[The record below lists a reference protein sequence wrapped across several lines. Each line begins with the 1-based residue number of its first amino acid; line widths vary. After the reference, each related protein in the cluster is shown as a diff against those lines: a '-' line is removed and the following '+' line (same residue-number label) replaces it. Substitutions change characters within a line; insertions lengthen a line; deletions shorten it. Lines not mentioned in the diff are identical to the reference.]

1 MFLAVSAYALGV
13 IVMKHFSSVVTIRS
27 VFFFF
32 CVLSSFLLL
41 LSPQPAIE
49 AAREALRLC
58 SETIIP
64 SLFPFL
70 VCSALLTSLTPLS
83 SLEHILSPWMNRLFR
98 LRGSSIIVLLLGFTG
113 GYPVGVRTT
122 VEFYQQGYLTRE
134 DAERLLA
141 FCNNS
146 GPGFLLGMVGIG
158 VFHST
163 AIGLWLYVIHIL
175 SALLVG
181 FLFRFYRSSS
191 FNDDANRHFLPHT
204 AEKNL
209 PSLFTDAVTNSFFS
223 LLNICA
229 FVLFFMIFLRMLSYT
244 GILHIVSLFISTVF
258 SFLGLSEFLTTA
270 FLAGIF
276 ELSTGAACMQ
286 GIPFSPLS
294 AAVAAFLLGWGGF
307 SVHCQSLMFLSDA
320 GLSCKTY
327 FTGKCLQGLFSA
339 ILAVCSFSLLA

>member
-1 MFLAVSAYALGV
+1 MFLFANAYDLR
-13 IVMKHFSSVVTIRS
+13 VMIMNSFSSSFSIRS
-27 VFFFF
+27 VFFFL

-41 LSPQPAIE
+41 LAPQPAIE
-49 AAREALRLC
+49 AVREALRLC

-70 VCSALLTSLTPLS
+70 VCSALLTALTPLQG
-83 SLEHILSPWMNRLFR
+83 LEKALSPWMSALFR
-98 LRGSSIIVLLLGFTG
+98 LRGSSIVVLLLGFTG
-113 GYPVGVRTT
+113 GYPVGVRTA
-122 VEFYQQGYLTRE
+122 VEFYRQGYLEQTE
-134 DAERLLA
+134 TERLLA

-146 GPGFLLGMVGIG
+146 GPGFLLGVVGIG
-158 VFHST
+158 VFHSS
-163 AIGLWLYVIHIL
+163 AVGLWLYGIHIL

-181 FLFRFYRSSS
+181 FLFRFYHSSS
-191 FNDDANRHFLPHT
+191 SNNGTSRHFLPHT

-209 PSLFTDAVTNSFFS
+209 PSLFTDAVTGSFFS

-339 ILAVCSFSLLA
+339 ILAVCSFSLVA